1 LNNFLI
7 LSLLITA
14 TLMVSAEAVSS
25 PLLNHTSN
33 LSFLQLDV
41 SDVDEGED
49 SSSLYVEST
58 SHQFGIFVTKT
69 YSSNHDEKSKNNSV
83 TYSIRAPPA

>member
-1 LNNFLI
+1 MNNFLI

-14 TLMVSAEAVSS
+14 TLMVSAETVSS

-58 SHQFGIFVTKT
+58 THQFDIFVTKT
-69 YSSNHDEKSKNNSV
+69 YSSHLGEKSKNYSV
-83 TYSIRAPPA
+83 TYSIRASPA

>member
-1 LNNFLI
+1 
-7 LSLLITA
+7 
-14 TLMVSAEAVSS
+14 MVSAEGVFS
-25 PLLNHTSN
+25 PSFNHTSN

-49 SSSLYVEST
+49 SSSLYIEST
-58 SHQFGIFVTKT
+58 SYQFGVFTTKT
-69 YSSNHDEKSKNNSV
+69 HSLHLGEKSKNYSL

>member
-1 LNNFLI
+1 
-7 LSLLITA
+7 
-14 TLMVSAEAVSS
+14 MVSAETVSS

-49 SSSLYVEST
+49 E
-58 SHQFGIFVTKT
+58 
-69 YSSNHDEKSKNNSV
+69 
-83 TYSIRAPPA
+83 PAKKKAKKGN

>member
-1 LNNFLI
+1 M

-58 SHQFGIFVTKT
+58 YQFGIFVAKT
-69 YSSNHDEKSKNNSV
+69 YSSNLGEKSKNNSV
-83 TYSIRAPPA
+83 IYSIRAPPA